1 MPTRSLTDGLFARDD
16 RTGTSASWPLELLR
30 RPAQA
35 LGRRLGATRNCS
47 DLASLDP
54 RLLAD
59 IGLRRSL
66 AHPACL
72 VPSPED

>member
-1 MPTRSLTDGLFARDD
+1 MTTRPLTDDLFSRDD
-16 RTGTSASWPLELLR
+16 QARPRFSWPLELLK

-35 LGRRLGATRNCS
+35 LGRRLSATQNCN
-47 DLASLDP
+47 DLAALDP
-54 RLLAD
+54 HLLAD

-66 AHPACL
+66 VHPACL